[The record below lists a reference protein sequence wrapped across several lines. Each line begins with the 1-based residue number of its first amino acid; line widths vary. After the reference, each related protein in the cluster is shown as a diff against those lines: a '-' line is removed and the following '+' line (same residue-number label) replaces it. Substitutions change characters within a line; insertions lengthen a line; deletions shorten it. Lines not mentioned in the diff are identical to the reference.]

1 MSVDDAAS
9 DDSELES
16 SGREGDDGG
25 VPLAEGSSARAIPAA
40 SDSSGWATRVVD
52 VGQPRRATSR
62 PLPLAS
68 LDLGG
73 CEHVNAP
80 AIGLLLGALP
90 TLLALNIGGTKIGN
104 DELAELSGE
113 HPHCYLYRR

>member
-1 MSVDDAAS
+1 MRTGFAGEEVARCQ
-9 DDSELES
+9 SE
-16 SGREGDDGG
+16 GG
-25 VPLAEGSSARAIPAA
+25 GARAIPAA
-40 SDSSGWATRVVD
+40 SDSGGWATRVD
-52 VGQPRRATSR
+52 VGQPRRAPSR

-90 TLLALNIGGTKIGN
+90 TLVALNIGGTKIGN